1 MLRSQ
6 VKWFY
11 ASGILNKKQQKRRK
25 EGFLH
30 RWHQIENLIYEK
42 FTSGLRGKKLLPWV
56 TAVSQIDD
64 KFLDTRHLIFEG
76 SLEMKAANEQKRERL
91 LEL

>member
-64 KFLDTRHLIFEG
+64 KFLDTRHLNFINLMGHF
-76 SLEMKAANEQKRERL
+76 
-91 LEL
+91 